1 MGSYPAEMV
10 GSNPVEGM
18 DVCHHISVLCC
29 PVGRGL
35 CEWLISRSK
44 ESFQVSKYKIRN
56 FQCVRWLR
64 SLQGLRSHRED
75 RDRLDHEVNV
85 IRDYVF

>member
-35 CEWLISRSK
+35 GEWLICRSK
-44 ESFQVSKYKIRN
+44 ESFQVPK
-56 FQCVRWLR
+56 
-64 SLQGLRSHRED
+64 
-75 RDRLDHEVNV
+75 
-85 IRDYVF
+85 